1 MGDHEIL
8 LELIDIA
15 RDINKTIATHI
26 SNHSSSSTV
35 YLWQDES
42 CMVVCTSI
50 SSALESLEK
59 KVERSVNGTTE
70 GKELS

>member
-1 MGDHEIL
+1 MGEHEIL

-26 SNHSSSSTV
+26 SNHSCLSTV

-42 CMVVCTSI
+42 CMVVCKSI